1 LIAAIQHN
9 DRERISGA
17 RLTFQSQKPAVN
29 AGVVV
34 EACTVSRLEASS

>member
-29 AGVVV
+29 AVVV